1 MLTPQEVA
9 EHAFQKASFGGY
21 NMSMVDEFLDQVT
34 ADYTTLY
41 KENTALKAKMKILAD
56 KIEEYRSTED
66 AMRKTMLSAQKMADQ
81 LVADAETQRSTIVRE
96 AEEEAQEKIQAIRQE
111 VANEQARLAA
121 AQNATSSYI
130 VKLKELYQHEMDY
143 IGSLSK
149 LVAMARQADPV
160 AVTAEAIGTA
170 VEKAV
175 EEVPEFAETPQ
186 QVAAFDP
193 VLIEDNE
200 PTLPRGPLYPTE
212 KEEDEE
218 DTKPHEI
225 HLPDPV
231 AASSDDED
239 DEEEED
245 EAPHFPPLRR
255 FEDENDDDEDDEPTR
270 RIDFNNLK
278 FGKDYEID

>member
-56 KIEEYRSTED
+56 KVEEYRSTED

-81 LVADAETQRSTIVRE
+81 MVADAEAQRNTIVHE

-121 AQNATSSYI
+121 AQSATSSYI

-160 AVTAEAIGTA
+160 AATAEAIGSA
-170 VEKAV
+170 VEKV
-175 EEVPEFAETPQ
+175 IEEDITIPEEPETQ
-186 QVAAFDP
+186 TFDP

-200 PTLPRGPLYPTE
+200 PTLPRGPLYPRDE
-212 KEEDEE
+212 EDDEDEE
-218 DTKPHEI
+218 DDRETRRI
-225 HLPDPV
+225 PV
-231 AASSDDED
+231 AAAPQEEDDED
-239 DEEEED
+239 EEED
-245 EAPHFPPLRR
+245 PLPPLRR
-255 FEDENDDDEDDEPTR
+255 WAEDDEDEDDEPTR

>member
-21 NMSMVDEFLDQVT
+21 NMAMVDEFLDQVT
-34 ADYTTLY
+34 TDYTTLY
-41 KENTALKAKMKILAD
+41 KENAALKAKMKILAD
-56 KIEEYRSTED
+56 KVEEYRSTED
-66 AMRKTMLSAQKMADQ
+66 SMRKTMLVAQKTADQ
-81 LVADAETQRSTIVRE
+81 IMADAEAQRSTIVHD

-149 LVAMARQADPV
+149 LVAAARQADPV
-160 AVTAEAIGTA
+160 AATAEAIGSA
-170 VEKAV
+170 VEKAI
-175 EEVPEFAETPQ
+175 EEDIEIPREAAA
-186 QVAAFDP
+186 AAFDP

-200 PTLPRGPLYPTE
+200 PTLPRGPLYPRE
-212 KEEDEE
+212 EEEAEEDDRE
-218 DTKPHEI
+218 TRRI
-225 HLPDPV
+225 PV
-231 AASSDDED
+231 APAADDADEED
-239 DEEEED
+239 DEEL
-245 EAPHFPPLRR
+245 PPPRR
-255 FEDENDDDEDDEPTR
+255 FEDDEDEEDDEPTR

>member
-56 KIEEYRSTED
+56 KVEEYRSTED

-81 LVADAETQRSTIVRE
+81 LVADAEVQRSTIVHE

-130 VKLKELYQHEMDY
+130 VKLKELYQHEMEY
-143 IGSLSK
+143 IGGLSK
-149 LVAMARQADPV
+149 LVAVARQADPV
-160 AVTAEAIGTA
+160 AATAEAIGSA
-170 VEKAV
+170 VEKAI
-175 EEVPEFAETPQ
+175 EEEAAAVTPAAAKPEEPEESAAAP
-186 QVAAFDP
+186 AFDP

-200 PTLPRGPLYPTE
+200 PTLDR
-212 KEEDEE
+212 KS
-218 DTKPHEI
+218 
-225 HLPDPV
+225 V
-231 AASSDDED
+231 V
-239 DEEEED
+239 
-245 EAPHFPPLRR
+245 
-255 FEDENDDDEDDEPTR
+255 
-270 RIDFNNLK
+270 
-278 FGKDYEID
+278 

>member
-56 KIEEYRSTED
+56 KVEEYRESDE
-66 AMRKTMLSAQKMADQ
+66 AVRKTILAAQKMADQ
-81 LVADAETQRSTIVRE
+81 MVSEAEAKRDTIVHD

-121 AQNATSSYI
+121 AQSATSSYI
-130 VKLKELYQHEMDY
+130 VKLKELYQHEVEY

-149 LVAMARQADPV
+149 LVAVARQADPV
-160 AVTAEAIGTA
+160 AATAEAIGSA

-175 EEVPEFAETPQ
+175 EEDIELPEEPAAQ
-186 QVAAFDP
+186 AFDP

-200 PTLPRGPLYPTE
+200 PTLPRGPLYPRDGGDE
-212 KEEDEE
+212 EEDDDRE
-218 DTKPHEI
+218 TRRV
-225 HLPDPV
+225 LPV
-231 AASSDDED
+231 AADDPAEDDED
-239 DEEEED
+239 ED
-245 EAPHFPPLRR
+245 A
-255 FEDENDDDEDDEPTR
+255 EPTR

-278 FGKDYEID
+278 FGKDYEI

>member
-56 KIEEYRSTED
+56 KVEEYRESDE
-66 AMRKTMLSAQKMADQ
+66 AVRKTILAAQKMADQ
-81 LVADAETQRSTIVRE
+81 MVSEAEAKRDTIVHD

-121 AQNATSSYI
+121 AQSATSSYI
-130 VKLKELYQHEMDY
+130 VKLKELYQHEMEY
-143 IGSLSK
+143 ISGLSK
-149 LVAMARQADPV
+149 LVAVARQADPV
-160 AVTAEAIGTA
+160 AATAEVIGSA

-175 EEVPEFAETPQ
+175 ETELPEPETPAPQ
-186 QVAAFDP
+186 P
-193 VLIEDNE
+193 E
-200 PTLPRGPLYPTE
+200 PQEEPLEENSLYQELRRGPSLYPVE
-212 KEEDEE
+212 KDEDEDEGE
-218 DTKPHEI
+218 DAEEEEETHR
-225 HLPDPV
+225 LPPLGRRPL
-231 AASSDDED
+231 DDED
-239 DEEEED
+239 
-245 EAPHFPPLRR
+245 
-255 FEDENDDDEDDEPTR
+255 DDDEDDEPTR

-278 FGKDYEID
+278 FGKDYEI

>member
-21 NMSMVDEFLDQVT
+21 NMAMVDEFLDQVT
-34 ADYTTLY
+34 TDYTTLY
-41 KENTALKAKMKILAD
+41 KENAALKAKMKILAD
-56 KIEEYRSTED
+56 KVEEYRSTED
-66 AMRKTMLSAQKMADQ
+66 SMRKTMLVAQKTADQ
-81 LVADAETQRSTIVRE
+81 IMADAEAQRSSIVHD

-121 AQNATSSYI
+121 AQSATSSYI
-130 VKLKELYQHEMDY
+130 VKLKELYQHEMEY

-149 LVAMARQADPV
+149 LVAAARQADPV
-160 AVTAEAIGTA
+160 AATAEAIGSA
-170 VEKAV
+170 VEKAI
-175 EEVPEFAETPQ
+175 EEDIEIPQ
-186 QVAAFDP
+186 EPAAAAFDP

-200 PTLPRGPLYPTE
+200 PTLPRGPLYPR
-212 KEEDEE
+212 
-218 DTKPHEI
+218 
-225 HLPDPV
+225 
-231 AASSDDED
+231 

-245 EAPHFPPLRR
+245 EEDDRETRRIPVASTSDDEEDDEESPLPPLRR
-255 FEDENDDDEDDEPTR
+255 FADDEDDEDEDDEPTR

>member
-21 NMSMVDEFLDQVT
+21 NMAMVDEFLDQVT

-56 KIEEYRSTED
+56 KVEEYRSTED
-66 AMRKTMLSAQKMADQ
+66 SMRKTMLVAQRTADQ
-81 LVADAETQRSTIVRE
+81 IVADAEAKRTSIVHE

-121 AQNATSSYI
+121 AQSATSSYI
-130 VKLKELYQHEMDY
+130 VKLKELYQHEVEY

-149 LVAMARQADPV
+149 LVAVARQADPV
-160 AVTAEAIGTA
+160 AATAEAIGSA

-175 EEVPEFAETPQ
+175 EEDIELPEEP
-186 QVAAFDP
+186 AAQTFDP

-200 PTLPRGPLYPTE
+200 PTLPRGPLYPRDG
-212 KEEDEE
+212 EDEE
-218 DTKPHEI
+218 EDDDRETRRV
-225 HLPDPV
+225 LPV
-231 AASSDDED
+231 AADDPAEDDED
-239 DEEEED
+239 ED
-245 EAPHFPPLRR
+245 A
-255 FEDENDDDEDDEPTR
+255 EPTR

-278 FGKDYEID
+278 FGKDYEI

>member
-56 KIEEYRSTED
+56 KVEEYRSTED

-81 LVADAETQRSTIVRE
+81 LVADAEVQRSTIVHE

-130 VKLKELYQHEMDY
+130 VKLKELYQHEMEY
-143 IGSLSK
+143 IGGLSK
-149 LVAMARQADPV
+149 LVAVARQADPV
-160 AVTAEAIGTA
+160 AATAEAIGSA
-170 VEKAV
+170 VEKAI
-175 EEVPEFAETPQ
+175 EEEAAAVTPAAAKPEEPEESAAAP
-186 QVAAFDP
+186 AFDP

-200 PTLPRGPLYPTE
+200 PTLPRGALYPR
-212 KEEDEE
+212 
-218 DTKPHEI
+218 
-225 HLPDPV
+225 
-231 AASSDDED
+231 

-245 EAPHFPPLRR
+245 EEDETAPLPPLSR
-255 FEDENDDDEDDEPTR
+255 FSGDEEDEEDDEPTR

-278 FGKDYEID
+278 FGKDYEI